1 MRPKV
6 TKGTEMKNIGL
17 SVKRSF
23 LSVLALAAG
32 IALCAGTA
40 FAVPAMSSIKVPVY
54 GSVSDITENAVIL
67 TGDATVT
74 TQLATVGA
82 ASLSVS
88 IQFNKVAGRSAMSGA
103 ALEAAGSFT
112 GSLPVGNQGTVTFPV
127 TVYPAGSD
135 ATDPEAFTVNAS
147 VNVKLTPAGAPAGG
161 LGQFSIV
168 LTPAA

>member
-1 MRPKV
+1 
-6 TKGTEMKNIGL
+6 MKNIGL

-40 FAVPAMSSIKVPVY
+40 FAVPAASSIKVPVY
-54 GSVSDITENAVIL
+54 GSVSDITENNVIL

-74 TQLATVGA
+74 TQLAVGGA
-82 ASLSVS
+82 ASLNVS
-88 IQFNKVAGRSAMSGA
+88 IQLNKVSGRSEMSGA
-103 ALEAAGSFT
+103 ALEASGSFT

>member
-1 MRPKV
+1 
-6 TKGTEMKNIGL
+6 MKNIGL

-23 LSVLALAAG
+23 LSVLAPAAG

-40 FAVPAMSSIKVPVY
+40 FAVPAASSIKVPVY
-54 GSVSDITENAVIL
+54 GSVSDITENNVIL

-74 TQLATVGA
+74 TQLAVGA
-82 ASLSVS
+82 ATAASLNVT
-88 IQFNKVAGRSAMSGA
+88 IQLNKVSGRSEMSGA

-112 GSLPVGNQGTVTFPV
+112 GTLPVGNQGTVTFPV